1 MVPITLEVN
10 SKKEYRSKR
19 SLSEFYQIDMKTLN
33 KWVRYF
39 APKVIQSWKF
49 KEKRKLS
56 IDLYFQLVQTFG
68 TPDNE
73 FEVMRKQQIAKE
85 ADSTY
90 FVVRDNIKKFSDKYP
105 ISLEVYDNMSVFPPV
120 VARKLIECLE

>member
-1 MVPITLEVN
+1 MIPITLEIN

-19 SLSEFYQIDMKTLN
+19 SLAEFYQIDMKTLN

-39 APKVIQSWKF
+39 APKIIHSWKF
-49 KEKRKLS
+49 KEKRKLP
-56 IDLYFQLVQTFG
+56 IDLYFQLIQTFG

-73 FEVMRKQQIAKE
+73 FEVMRKQQIVKE
-85 ADSTY
+85 SDSTY

-105 ISLEVYDNMSVFPPV
+105 ISLEVYDNVSVFPPV
-120 VARKLIECLE
+120 IARKLIECLE